1 MAVLSLGLSAGFVG
15 LGASS
20 AQAAESLCIPLLMS
34 CPPATPDTPGDPGG
48 PSDPLTDLGDTL
60 GNLLG
65 QGDETDSGLGAP
77 LIQPVEDPN
86 APVMTLPAAQLGG
99 SSLSINGLKSLSL
112 VTVPLADGSRATVF
126 KIEAD
131 QFVIDDFVL
140 DVRNSTSPS
149 LVSTSTQMRLTGNAV
164 VYVDSVTGS
173 LLGGGGISLL
183 APTPPPG
190 PELPSQLLRVTLG
203 LVGCTA
209 DSIEFDD
216 SHQHL
221 YE

>member
-1 MAVLSLGLSAGFVG
+1 MLSLGLSFVG
-15 LGASS
+15 ATS
-20 AQAAESLCIPLLMS
+20 ADAAESLCLPILMTCS
-34 CPPATPDTPGDPGG
+34 PDAPPNPITDVGDSLGG
-48 PSDPLTDLGDTL
+48 LIGLGDDT
-60 GNLLG
+60 
-65 QGDETDSGLGAP
+65 SPGLGAP
-77 LIQPVEDPN
+77 LTDVVAVPDPN

-99 SSLSINGLKSLSL
+99 SSLTINGLKSLSL

-173 LLGGGGISLL
+173 LLGGPGFSLL

-190 PELPSQLLRVTLG
+190 NELPSQLLSVHLG

-209 DSIEFDD
+209 NLIEFDD

>member
-1 MAVLSLGLSAGFVG
+1 MVGVLGLGLSVVG
-15 LGASS
+15 APS
-20 AQAAESLCIPLLMS
+20 ARAAEALCLPILMTCS
-34 CPPATPDTPGDPGG
+34 PDDAPTPV
-48 PSDPLTDLGDTL
+48 TDVGDTL
-60 GNLLG
+60 GALVGLG
-65 QGDETDSGLGAP
+65 DDTSPGLGAP
-77 LIQPVEDPN
+77 LVEPVADPT

-99 SSLSINGLKSLSL
+99 SSLSINGLRALTL

-140 DVRNSTSPS
+140 DVRNSTSPA

-164 VYVDSVTGS
+164 VYVDSVTGT
-173 LLGGGGISLL
+173 LLGGGGFSLL

-190 PELPSQLLRVTLG
+190 NELPPQLLGVHLG
-203 LVGCTA
+203 LVGCAA
-209 DSIEFDD
+209 DRIEFDD

>member
-1 MAVLSLGLSAGFVG
+1 MLSLGLSAVG
-15 LGASS
+15 ATG
-20 AQAAESLCIPLLMS
+20 AQAAEQLCIPILMTCS
-34 CPPATPDTPGDPGG
+34 PDDPSTPL
-48 PSDPLTDLGDTL
+48 SDVGDTIGGL
-60 GNLLG
+60 VGL
-65 QGDETDSGLGAP
+65 GDETNSGLGAP
-77 LIQPVEDPN
+77 LLVAVPDPN

-99 SSLSINGLKSLSL
+99 SSLTINGLKAISL
-112 VTVPLADGSRATVF
+112 VTVPLADGSRAQVF

-173 LLGGGGISLL
+173 LLGGPGFSLL
-183 APTPPPG
+183 AATPPPG
-190 PELPSQLLRVTLG
+190 PELPPQLVGVHLG
-203 LVGCTA
+203 LVGCMA
-209 DSIEFDD
+209 DLIEFDD

>member
-1 MAVLSLGLSAGFVG
+1 MLSLGLSVVG
-15 LGASS
+15 ATS
-20 AQAAESLCIPLLMS
+20 AQAAESLCIPLLMTCS
-34 CPPATPDTPGDPGG
+34 PDDP
-48 PSDPLTDLGDTL
+48 STPLTDVGDTVGGLIGLGDDT
-60 GNLLG
+60 
-65 QGDETDSGLGAP
+65 SPGLGAP
-77 LIQPVEDPN
+77 LVEPVADPD

-99 SSLSINGLKSLSL
+99 SSLAINGLKSLSL

-140 DVRNSTSPS
+140 DVRSSTSPS

-164 VYVDSVTGS
+164 VYVDSVTATT
-173 LLGGGGISLL
+173 LGGLGISLL

-190 PELPSQLLRVTLG
+190 DELPSQLLGVHLG

-209 DSIEFDD
+209 NLIEFDD

>member
-1 MAVLSLGLSAGFVG
+1 MAVLGLGLSLVG
-15 LGASS
+15 ATS
-20 AQAAESLCIPLLMS
+20 ADAAESLCIPLLMS
-34 CPPATPDTPGDPGG
+34 CAPATPAPDDPAPAD
-48 PSDPLTDLGDTL
+48 PSTPLTDLGDTI

-77 LIQPVEDPN
+77 LIQPVPDPN

-99 SSLSINGLKSLSL
+99 SSLSINGLKALSL

-140 DVRNSTSPS
+140 DVRNSTSPA

-173 LLGGGGISLL
+173 LLGGGGLSLL

-190 PELPSQLLRVTLG
+190 PELPPQLLSVTLG

-209 DSIEFDD
+209 DRIEFDD

-221 YE
+221 YD

>member
-1 MAVLSLGLSAGFVG
+1 MLSLGLSVAG
-15 LGASS
+15 ATS
-20 AQAAESLCIPLLMS
+20 ARAADSLCVPLLMS
-34 CPPATPDTPGDPGG
+34 CSPDTPGTPATPDPI
-48 PSDPLTDLGDTL
+48 TDLGDTL
-60 GNLLG
+60 GGLIG
-65 QGDETDSGLGAP
+65 VGDETSPGLGAP
-77 LIQPVEDPN
+77 LVEAAADPT
-86 APVMTLPAAQLGG
+86 APVMTLPAAQLSG
-99 SSLSINGLKSLSL
+99 SSLSINGLKALTL

-131 QFVIDDFVL
+131 QFVIDDFLL
-140 DVRNSTSPS
+140 DVRTSTSPS

-164 VYVDSVTGS
+164 VYVDSVTGT
-173 LLGGGGISLL
+173 LLGGAGFSLL

-190 PELPSQLLRVTLG
+190 AELPPRLLGVYLG

-209 DSIEFDD
+209 DLIEFDD

>member
-1 MAVLSLGLSAGFVG
+1 MLSLGLSVVG
-15 LGASS
+15 ATS
-20 AQAAESLCIPLLMS
+20 AEAAEELCIPLLMTCS
-34 CPPATPDTPGDPGG
+34 PDDP
-48 PSDPLTDLGDTL
+48 STPLTDVGDTVGGL
-60 GNLLG
+60 VGL
-65 QGDETDSGLGAP
+65 GDETNSGLGAP
-77 LIQPVEDPN
+77 LLTPIAVPDPN

-99 SSLSINGLKSLSL
+99 SSLTINGLTALSL

-140 DVRNSTSPS
+140 DVRTSTSPS

-173 LLGGGGISLL
+173 LLGGPGFSLL
-183 APTPPPG
+183 AATPPPG
-190 PELPSQLLRVTLG
+190 PELPPQLVGVHLG
-203 LVGCTA
+203 LVGCSA
-209 DSIEFDD
+209 DLIEFDA

-221 YE
+221 YD

>member
-1 MAVLSLGLSAGFVG
+1 MAVLGLGLSVVG
-15 LGASS
+15 ATG
-20 AQAAESLCIPLLMS
+20 AQAAEALCLPILMT
-34 CPPATPDTPGDPGG
+34 CDAETAPTPV
-48 PSDPLTDLGDTL
+48 TDLGDTL
-60 GNLLG
+60 GGIIGL
-65 QGDETDSGLGAP
+65 GDETSPGLGAP
-77 LIQPVEDPN
+77 LVEPIADPS

-99 SSLSINGLKSLSL
+99 SSLSINGLKALSL

-149 LVSTSTQMRLTGNAV
+149 LVSTSTQMRLTGNAA

-173 LLGGGGISLL
+173 LLGGEGFSLL

-190 PELPSQLLRVTLG
+190 DELPPQLIGVHLG

-209 DSIEFDD
+209 DLIEFDD

>member
-1 MAVLSLGLSAGFVG
+1 MLSLGLSAVG
-15 LGASS
+15 ATG
-20 AQAAESLCIPLLMS
+20 AQAAEQLCIPILMTCS
-34 CPPATPDTPGDPGG
+34 PDDP
-48 PSDPLTDLGDTL
+48 STPLTDVGDTIGGL
-60 GNLLG
+60 VGL
-65 QGDETDSGLGAP
+65 GDETNSGLGAP
-77 LIQPVEDPN
+77 LLVAAPDPN

-99 SSLSINGLKSLSL
+99 SSLTINGLKAISL
-112 VTVPLADGSRATVF
+112 VTVPLADGSRAQVF

-164 VYVDSVTGS
+164 VYVDSVTASTIAG
-173 LLGGGGISLL
+173 LGISLL

-190 PELPSQLLRVTLG
+190 PELDLPSQLVGVHLG
-203 LVGCTA
+203 LVGCMA
-209 DSIEFDD
+209 DLIEFDD

>member
-1 MAVLSLGLSAGFVG
+1 MAVLGLGLSLVG
-15 LGASS
+15 ATS
-20 AQAAESLCIPLLMS
+20 ADAAESLCIPLLMS
-34 CPPATPDTPGDPGG
+34 CAPATPAPDDPAPAD
-48 PSDPLTDLGDTL
+48 PSTPLTDLGDTI

-77 LIQPVEDPN
+77 LIQPVPDPN

-99 SSLSINGLKSLSL
+99 SSLSINGLKALSL

-140 DVRNSTSPS
+140 DVRNSTSPA
-149 LVSTSTQMRLTGNAV
+149 LVSTSIQMRLTGNAV

-173 LLGGGGISLL
+173 LLGGGGLSLL

-190 PELPSQLLRVTLG
+190 PELPPQLLRVTLG

-209 DSIEFDD
+209 DRIEFDD

-221 YE
+221 YD

>member
-1 MAVLSLGLSAGFVG
+1 MAVLSLGLSGVGATSAG
-15 LGASS
+15 
-20 AQAAESLCIPLLMS
+20 AAESLCVPIVMTCSPDA
-34 CPPATPDTPGDPGG
+34 PP
-48 PSDPLTDLGDTL
+48 PLTDVGDTVE
-60 GNLLG
+60 GLLG
-65 QGDETDSGLGAP
+65 LGDETAPGLGAP
-77 LIQPVEDPN
+77 LVEPVADPS
-86 APVMTLPAAQLGG
+86 APVMTLPAAQLSG
-99 SSLSINGLKSLSL
+99 SSLSINGLKALSL

-140 DVRNSTSPS
+140 DVRTSTSPS

-173 LLGGGGISLL
+173 LLGGAGFSLL

-190 PELPSQLLRVTLG
+190 NELPPHLLGVYLG

-209 DSIEFDD
+209 DLIEFDD

>member
-1 MAVLSLGLSAGFVG
+1 MVGATSAD
-15 LGASS
+15 
-20 AQAAESLCIPLLMS
+20 AAESLCLPILMTCS
-34 CPPATPDTPGDPGG
+34 PDAPSNPITDVGDSLGG
-48 PSDPLTDLGDTL
+48 LIGLGDDT
-60 GNLLG
+60 
-65 QGDETDSGLGAP
+65 SPGLGAP
-77 LIQPVEDPN
+77 LVEPVADPN

-99 SSLSINGLKSLSL
+99 SSLTINGLKSLSL

-173 LLGGGGISLL
+173 VLGGAGFSML

-190 PELPSQLLRVTLG
+190 NELPAQLLSVHLG

-209 DSIEFDD
+209 NLIEFDD

-221 YE
+221 FE

>member
-1 MAVLSLGLSAGFVG
+1 VLALGLSAA
-15 LGASS
+15 GATS
-20 AQAAESLCIPLLMS
+20 ANAAESLCIPLLMTCS
-34 CPPATPDTPGDPGG
+34 PDA
-48 PSDPLTDLGDTL
+48 PSTPLTDIGDTVGGLVGLGDDT
-60 GNLLG
+60 
-65 QGDETDSGLGAP
+65 SPGLGAP
-77 LIQPVEDPN
+77 LVEPQPDPS

-99 SSLSINGLKSLSL
+99 SSLSINGLRSLSL

-131 QFVIDDFVL
+131 QFVIDDFML

-164 VYVDSVTGS
+164 VYVDSLTGS
-173 LLGGGGISLL
+173 LLGGGGVSLL

-190 PELPSQLLRVTLG
+190 NELPPQLLRVTLG

-209 DSIEFDD
+209 NLIEFDD

>member
-1 MAVLSLGLSAGFVG
+1 
-15 LGASS
+15 
-20 AQAAESLCIPLLMS
+20 
-34 CPPATPDTPGDPGG
+34 
-48 PSDPLTDLGDTL
+48 
-60 GNLLG
+60 
-65 QGDETDSGLGAP
+65 
-77 LIQPVEDPN
+77 
-86 APVMTLPAAQLGG
+86 LGG

-164 VYVDSVTGS
+164 VYVDSVTAS

-190 PELPSQLLRVTLG
+190 NELPSQLLRVNLG

-209 DSIEFDD
+209 SLIEFDD